1 MTRAAALDAPISDAL
16 IPPAGMLYDGSS
28 SIQQFIDFEG
38 LCEKILIPRAHLD
51 PSSVFLDLG

>member
-1 MTRAAALDAPISDAL
+1 MDAPISDAL